1 MSTSAK
7 LQQQLQTILSGNAW
21 YGTPIYSIIDAV
33 SFEAAYQKTEGAS
46 HSIAAIVLHMLGWT
60 EEATKRMQG
69 QKASDPARGDWPD
82 PGTPDKQKW
91 QQLVNSFKLVNAE
104 LLKLVGDFP
113 DNQWADSTNDDR
125 GTYSGYGASYEALIN
140 GLIQHHV
147 YHAGQ
152 ISLLNKM
159 ING

>member
-7 LQQQLQTILSGNAW
+7 LQRQLQTILSGNAW
-21 YGTPIYSIIDAV
+21 YGTPIYSIIDEV
-33 SFEAAYQKTEGAS
+33 SFETAYEKAEGAS
-46 HSIAAIVLHMLGWT
+46 HSIAAILLHMLAWT
-60 EEATKRMQG
+60 EEAIKRLQF
-69 QKASDPARGDWPD
+69 QKASEPARGDWPD
-82 PGTPDKQKW
+82 PGTPDEQKW
-91 QQLVNSFKLVNAE
+91 QQLINDFKLTNTD
-104 LLKLVGDFP
+104 LLALIEKFD
-113 DNQWADSTNDDR
+113 DSKWPEATNDDR
-125 GTYSGYGASYEALIN
+125 GTYSGDEASYEALIN

>member
-33 SFEAAYQKTEGAS
+33 SFETAYEKAEGAS
-46 HSIAAIVLHMLGWT
+46 HSIAAILLHMLAWT
-60 EEATKRMQG
+60 EEATKRLEF
-69 QKASDPARGDWPD
+69 QKASAPARGDWPD
-82 PGTPDKQKW
+82 AGTPDEQKW
-91 QQLVNSFKLVNAE
+91 QQLINDFKLENTR
-104 LLKLVGDFP
+104 LLGLIEKFD
-113 DNQWADSTNDDR
+113 DSKWSDGTNDDR
-125 GTYSGYGASYEALIN
+125 GTYSGYDASYEALIN
-140 GLIQHHV
+140 GLLQHHV